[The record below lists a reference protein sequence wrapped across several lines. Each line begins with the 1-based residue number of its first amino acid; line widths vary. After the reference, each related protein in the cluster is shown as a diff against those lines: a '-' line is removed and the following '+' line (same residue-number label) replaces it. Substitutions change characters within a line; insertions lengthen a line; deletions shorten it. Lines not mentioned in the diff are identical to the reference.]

1 MTIAPTALAQLDHAG
16 HAALDV
22 ALRHGPFDTALR
34 AAIVASGL
42 SLDRLRTKLAE
53 RGMPVG
59 ITTLS
64 YWQRGLR
71 RPERPDSLRAVAML
85 EQILGLPDR
94 SLTVLLGPPRPRGG
108 PHRAAPR
115 FTELIKAPDAL
126 DVLLADLDSPA
137 AGRLRV
143 VSQYDKVTVNAAGA
157 IDRIET
163 TSVVSA
169 PSGGVD
175 RALVIYTVE
184 APDCAERVTIVPGE
198 SCRLGRTVS
207 CPVARARVAEVLFD
221 RRLGEGDTHLMS
233 YEVRV
238 NGDTEA
244 HEHVTGFRLPAGHY
258 VLRVAFDP
266 VVLPV
271 RMRRFAARDAR
282 APEDDIAEL
291 TLDSHHSVH
300 LVANDVKPGVVGI
313 RWDWS

>member
-1 MTIAPTALAQLDHAG
+1 MTIAPIALAHADPG
-16 HAALDV
+16 ALDR
-22 ALRHGPFDTALR
+22 ALRHGPFDAALR

-71 RPERPDSLRAVAML
+71 RPERAESLRAVAML

-94 SLTVLLGPPRPRGG
+94 SLIVLLGPPRPRGG
-108 PHRAAPR
+108 PNRGMPR

-126 DVLLADLDSPA
+126 DALLADLDSPA
-137 AGRLRV
+137 AGRLQV

-157 IDRIET
+157 IGCIDT

-169 PSGGVD
+169 PAGGVD

-184 APDCAERVTIVPGE
+184 TGECAQRVTIVPGD
-198 SCRLGRTVS
+198 SCRVGRTVA
-207 CPVARARVAEVLFD
+207 CPVAQARVAEVLFD
-221 RRLGEGDTHLMS
+221 RRLGQNDTHMMS
-233 YEVRV
+233 YRIQV
-238 NGDTEA
+238 NEDSRA
-244 HEHVTGFRLPAGHY
+244 HEHVTGFRLPATHY

-266 VVLPV
+266 GMLPV
-271 RMRRFAARDAR
+271 RMRRFVARDAR
-282 APEDDIAEL
+282 APEEDIAEL

-300 LVANDVKPGVVGI
+300 LVANDVRPGVVGI

>member
-1 MTIAPTALAQLDHAG
+1 MTIAPIPLAHADPG
-16 HAALDV
+16 ALDR
-22 ALRHGPFDTALR
+22 ALRHGPFDAALR

-108 PHRAAPR
+108 PSRDVPR
-115 FTELIKAPDAL
+115 FAELIKAPDAL
-126 DVLLADLDSPA
+126 DALLADLDSPA
-137 AGRLRV
+137 AGRLQV
-143 VSQYDKVTVNAAGA
+143 VSQYDKVTVDAMGA
-157 IDRIET
+157 IDRIDT

-169 PSGGVD
+169 PAGGVD

-184 APDCAERVTIVPGE
+184 TGERAHDVTIVPGD
-198 SCRLGRTVS
+198 SCRLGRTVA

-221 RRLGEGDTHLMS
+221 RRLGENDTHMMS
-233 YEVRV
+233 YQVRV
-238 NGDTEA
+238 QEETRA

-266 VVLPV
+266 AALPV
-271 RMRRFAARDAR
+271 RMRGFTARDAR

-300 LVANDVKPGVVGI
+300 LVANDVRPGVVGI